1 MMTKVQL
8 NIQAVTYQRFLELKT
23 LLNTQYTAHLSES
36 IGENLADIACQIVE
50 QVFGYLSEISAK
62 QQQFESE
69 HTVEQIIST
78 IRKHLPWSMQ
88 LLNQQRLQSLIDDLA
103 HMTTV
108 KNGQIWLTYPITHRL
123 AQQLQQQYQALA
135 QSPQHIA
142 AAFSTVIEIIDQ
154 GVTQLVREP
163 KKKLKF
169 NFVVDKSLAGVI
181 GLTTQMG
188 YKRLEKM
195 GNQLTPAQAAAYLQ
209 HFLNFIQI
217 SNHQGSQHDHTA

>member
-1 MMTKVQL
+1 MRDMVQL
-8 NIQAVTYQRFLELKT
+8 NLQPITYRRFLELQQA
-23 LLNTQYTAHLSES
+23 LNLGQLHSLSQDV
-36 IGENLADIACQIVE
+36 GDNLADIACQIVE

-69 HTVEQIIST
+69 RTVEQIIVS

-88 LLNQQRLQSLIDDLA
+88 LLNNERLKLLINDLA
-103 HMTTV
+103 HMTSV
-108 KNGQIWLTYPITHRL
+108 QDGKIWLKYPIPAQLARDF
-123 AQQLQQQYQALA
+123 AQQCQRMQADPQQI
-135 QSPQHIA
+135 P
-142 AAFSTVIEIIDQ
+142 AAFASVIEIIDQ

-181 GLTTQMG
+181 GLTTQLG

-195 GNQLTPAQAAAYLQ
+195 GKQLNPEQAQAYVQ
-209 HFLNFIQI
+209 HFLKFIHFQ
-217 SNHQGSQHDHTA
+217 QH